1 MVTVTP
7 SFPVTLVGSP
17 TVTVIASEPAST
29 DAEVSFAFTVIFAAL
44 SPSSTTT
51 LVFSPSTKFTLPWVL
66 IRDVS
71 LPLF

>member
-1 MVTVTP
+1 MVTERP
-7 SFPVTLVGSP
+7 SFLVVSPP

-51 LVFSPSTKFTLPWVL
+51 LVFSPFTKFTLPWVL

-71 LPLF
+71 VPLF